1 LLNMGQAI
9 ALNRDKPD
17 VVAAPKLAFEAD
29 ALDKAAPKAML
40 RFLVMLAEGDLL
52 DKQHTDCL
60 LDVMSRTVTGPDR
73 IKGLLPQGTP
83 VAHKTGSIG
92 GVAND
97 VGYITLPDKRRLA
110 IVVFTKSSQTA
121 PPQRERAIAEVARTL
136 FEYYAASGR

>member
-1 LLNMGQAI
+1 
-9 ALNRDKPD
+9 
-17 VVAAPKLAFEAD
+17 
-29 ALDKAAPKAML
+29 
-40 RFLVMLAEGDLL
+40 
-52 DKQHTDCL
+52 
-60 LDVMSRTVTGPDR
+60 MSRTVTGSDR
-73 IKGLLPQGTP
+73 IKGLLPLGTP

-136 FEYYAASGR
+136 FDYYAPGGR